1 MLLPDKQIIAVDFDG
16 TLAETEYPTIIAPI
30 PEIVDFIKSLKAKG
44 NIIILWT
51 CRHNQPLLD
60 AVKWCKEQGIIF
72 DYINQNVPELI
83 EQYGECRKI
92 AADMYIDD
100 TITTVVIHQNLRKTS
115 CIFIDDTIDYS
126 RFLIT

>member
-100 TITTVVIHQNLRKTS
+100 KAMNI
-115 CIFIDDTIDYS
+115 CE
-126 RFLIT
+126 LIGLLGG